1 MGLMEVLPS
10 GYEWGTL
17 LRVCTTLLKASAHY
31 GEKTRSR
38 AQTLGSSAWQGNL
51 KRILFSWQHRGKKNN
66 QMGTSVGGF
75 YHEGQPCKKSWA
87 WREVTMEETSASGI
101 VGEWE
106 DTTGKVSFLVLFPG
120 DLARC
125 VSPSAF
131 QRLQEELRR
140 KAGTPRAMFQFRAGC
155 ALHLAFWCP

>member
-1 MGLMEVLPS
+1 
-10 GYEWGTL
+10 
-17 LRVCTTLLKASAHY
+17 
-31 GEKTRSR
+31 
-38 AQTLGSSAWQGNL
+38 
-51 KRILFSWQHRGKKNN
+51 
-66 QMGTSVGGF
+66 
-75 YHEGQPCKKSWA
+75 
-87 WREVTMEETSASGI
+87 MEETSASGI

-140 KAGTPRAMFQFRAGC
+140 KAGAPRAMFQLRAGC
-155 ALHLAFWCP
+155 PLHLAF